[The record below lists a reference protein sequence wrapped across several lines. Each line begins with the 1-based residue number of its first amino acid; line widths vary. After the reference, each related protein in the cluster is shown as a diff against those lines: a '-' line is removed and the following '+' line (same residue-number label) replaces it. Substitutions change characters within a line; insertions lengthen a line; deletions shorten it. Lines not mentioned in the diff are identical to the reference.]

1 MASKLTA
8 EQQRRVD
15 EILQFQRTVEHVAK
29 LVAELEGNRAAKSS
43 FIDNLCET
51 IARELSQMR
60 QRALTANIGTL
71 GDVAGA
77 MSVMAGR
84 GGGIFMKIRGLNDG
98 LTSLRMQLDETLT
111 VEETVRLFRSF
122 YRRSHTVDEVLGL
135 VELGEKRGA
144 WVGKLSGGQKQRLAV
159 ACALVS
165 RPELL
170 FLDEPTTGLDPQSRR
185 QLWDVIGRFRAAG
198 GTVLLTTHYMEE
210 AERLCDRVAIM
221 DHGKVIALGTPR
233 SLIASLGAEHVVEFA
248 LADGATRAPSPSE
261 LAALPGVRAV
271 RPALRRTALTVAEVH
286 RAVPALLG
294 LLERRGAE
302 LSLLATHHATLE
314 TSSCR
319 SPAGSCAMRDHP
331 LVQLTLARMR
341 EFYREPEAIFWVFG
355 FPLVLAFALGVAFR
369 NRGPGELKVG
379 VLRAPG
385 DSAVAAALD
394 RAPALAA
401 TVLDS
406 SDARIALRT
415 GRVAL
420 LVGPGAP
427 LVSRDDSTRTESRLA
442 RLEADAALQRAR
454 GRADAASVR
463 DERITE
469 PGARYIDFLIPGLLG
484 MNLMGSGL
492 WGVGFSVVQ
501 ARTKKLLKRLM
512 ATPMRR
518 GHYLLSF
525 ILSRLLFLFLEIA
538 ALVGFG
544 WVMFGVGVRGSYGA
558 LALITVLG
566 ALSFAGLGLLV
577 ASRARTIEAV
587 SGLMNLVMLPM
598 WILSGTFFSYAR
610 FPDAMQPLV
619 KALPL
624 TALND
629 ALRAVMIDGSRLGDL
644 GAPLGIVT
652 AWGFVSFVVALQ
664 IFRWR

>member
-1 MASKLTA
+1 
-8 EQQRRVD
+8 
-15 EILQFQRTVEHVAK
+15 
-29 LVAELEGNRAAKSS
+29 
-43 FIDNLCET
+43 
-51 IARELSQMR
+51 
-60 QRALTANIGTL
+60 
-71 GDVAGA
+71 
-77 MSVMAGR
+77 
-84 GGGIFMKIRGLNDG
+84 
-98 LTSLRMQLDETLT
+98 
-111 VEETVRLFRSF
+111 
-122 YRRSHTVDEVLGL
+122 
-135 VELGEKRGA
+135 
-144 WVGKLSGGQKQRLAV
+144 
-159 ACALVS
+159 
-165 RPELL
+165 
-170 FLDEPTTGLDPQSRR
+170 
-185 QLWDVIGRFRAAG
+185 
-198 GTVLLTTHYMEE
+198 
-210 AERLCDRVAIM
+210 
-221 DHGKVIALGTPR
+221 
-233 SLIASLGAEHVVEFA
+233 
-248 LADGATRAPSPSE
+248 
-261 LAALPGVRAV
+261 
-271 RPALRRTALTVAEVH
+271 
-286 RAVPALLG
+286 
-294 LLERRGAE
+294 
-302 LSLLATHHATLE
+302 
-314 TSSCR
+314 
-319 SPAGSCAMRDHP
+319 MRDHP

-355 FPLVLAFALGVAFR
+355 FPLVLAFALGIAFR

-379 VLRAPG
+379 VLRAP
-385 DSAVAAALD
+385 DDRAVAAALD
-394 RAPALAA
+394 RAPALRAA
-401 TVLDS
+401 VLDS
-406 SDARIALRT
+406 SDARTALRT

-420 LVGPGAP
+420 LVVPGDP
-427 LVSRDDSTRTESRLA
+427 LVYRYDSTRTESRLA
-442 RLEADAALQRAR
+442 RLEADEALQRAR
-454 GRADAASVR
+454 GRADAAPVR

-566 ALSFAGLGLLV
+566 ALSFAGLGMLV

-610 FPDAMQPLV
+610 FPDAMQPFV

-629 ALRAVMIDGSRLGDL
+629 ALRAVMIDGTGVLRL
-644 GAPLGIVT
+644 GAPLAIV
-652 AWGFVSFVVALQ
+652 AGWGAVSFLVALQ